1 MPKAERDAELRLDDI
16 LQAIG
21 RIRSYTVGMTFDDF
35 SSSQLTFDAVA
46 MNVLVIGESITHLP
60 DRLKAGFAGLPWKSM
75 VAVRNLVA
83 HGYPE
88 LDERIIWDI
97 AQTRLDELEAVVRPM
112 FDATQKP

>member
-1 MPKAERDAELRLDDI
+1 MPKKERDAELRLDDI
-16 LQAIG
+16 LQAIA
-21 RIRSYTVGMTFDDF
+21 RIRTYTAGMSFDDF
-35 SSSQLTFDAVA
+35 SVSHLTFDAVA
-46 MNVLVIGESITHLP
+46 MNVLVIGESITNLP
-60 DRLKAGFAGLPWKSM
+60 DRLKTDLAHLPLKSI

-97 AQTRLDELEAVVRPM
+97 AQTRLDELEAAVRPM